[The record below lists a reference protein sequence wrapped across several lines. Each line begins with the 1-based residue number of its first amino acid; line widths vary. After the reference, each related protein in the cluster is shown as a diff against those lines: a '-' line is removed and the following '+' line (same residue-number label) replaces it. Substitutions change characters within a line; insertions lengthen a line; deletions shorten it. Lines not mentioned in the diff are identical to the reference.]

1 MGFKKLLD
9 ESRKFRKRDKGV
21 SASQHVLNRL
31 KAFVWMEGGGKKAV
45 EEGSGDAG
53 KNDVDRVA
61 DLINIDLTSG
71 DITNPEG

>member
-1 MGFKKLLD
+1 MLD
-9 ESRKFRKRDKGV
+9 ECRKYRKRDRGV
-21 SASQHVLNRL
+21 SAGQHALNRL

-61 DLINIDLTSG
+61 DLISIDPASG
-71 DITNPEG
+71 DRESATGE

>member
-31 KAFVWMEGGGKKAV
+31 KAFVWMEGGKKAV
-45 EEGSGDAG
+45 EEDAG
-53 KNDVDRVA
+53 KTDGGSGG
-61 DLINIDLTSG
+61 DLIDIVSPGGG
-71 DITNPEG
+71 DRESTTGE

>member
-31 KAFVWMEGGGKKAV
+31 KAFVWMEGGKKAV
-45 EEGSGDAG
+45 EEDTG
-53 KNDVDRVA
+53 KTDGGGGG
-61 DLINIDLTSG
+61 DLIDIVSPGGG
-71 DITNPEG
+71 DRESATGE

>member
-9 ESRKFRKRDKGV
+9 ECRKFRKRDRGV
-21 SASQHVLNRL
+21 SAGQHVINRL